1 MTGGWRNHVGD
12 LVGISLLPFV
22 DCTSQARFTQAA
34 SLRSNGK
41 NGWQV
46 HAPAMIF
53 SLCDF
58 AVKLLIAA

>member
-1 MTGGWRNHVGD
+1 MTGGCPNPVGD

-22 DCTSQARFTQAA
+22 DRGSQARFTQTTNMR
-34 SLRSNGK
+34 LNRK

-58 AVKLLIAA
+58 TMKLLTAV